1 MREQL
6 IALYRLQEID
16 SRVLEIEKMAEVIPN
31 KVSELES
38 GLEAIRSE
46 LGALRAEDE
55 AQKAESTEAEA
66 QIREEGGKTTK
77 WKRRLNEIKTPR
89 EYQALSR
96 EVEQGERLVR
106 GLEERVMEHM
116 TEIESRAAVI
126 AEKEAEFKEAE
137 ASTGGRIRE
146 LREQQQKFATEARAA
161 RTGRDEITAQLP
173 PKLLK
178 KYERV
183 ATRRQGLAVAVTRNS
198 ACTGCNV
205 EVRPQ
210 MMVELRRLNAI
221 IPCSQC
227 ARILIPE
234 GLVSGESEE

>member
-1 MREQL
+1 VREQL

-126 AEKEAEFKEAE
+126 AEKEAEFKEAV

-146 LREQQQKFATEARAA
+146 LR
-161 RTGRDEITAQLP
+161 
-173 PKLLK
+173 
-178 KYERV
+178 
-183 ATRRQGLAVAVTRNS
+183 
-198 ACTGCNV
+198 
-205 EVRPQ
+205 
-210 MMVELRRLNAI
+210 
-221 IPCSQC
+221 
-227 ARILIPE
+227 
-234 GLVSGESEE
+234 

>member
-126 AEKEAEFKEAE
+126 AEK
-137 ASTGGRIRE
+137 
-146 LREQQQKFATEARAA
+146 
-161 RTGRDEITAQLP
+161 
-173 PKLLK
+173 
-178 KYERV
+178 
-183 ATRRQGLAVAVTRNS
+183 
-198 ACTGCNV
+198 
-205 EVRPQ
+205 
-210 MMVELRRLNAI
+210 
-221 IPCSQC
+221 
-227 ARILIPE
+227 
-234 GLVSGESEE
+234 